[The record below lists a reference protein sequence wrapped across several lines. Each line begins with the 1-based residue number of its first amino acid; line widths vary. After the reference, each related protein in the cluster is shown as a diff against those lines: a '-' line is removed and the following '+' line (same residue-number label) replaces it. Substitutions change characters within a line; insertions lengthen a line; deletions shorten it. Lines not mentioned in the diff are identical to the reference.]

1 MRPLIAIERRGAAAP
16 IKVLSD
22 LSLLFLLRVYRHSG
36 PIGPGVHPVHP
47 ANPDNP
53 ASDAETQ
60 QHREK
65 VWKTLMSIER
75 RRNKQKRSVRTL
87 IAIDTDGPVADC
99 FWRRGA
105 IILFILRIL
114 AILLQTTKTRTGPIK
129 VLSDLSLLFLLIS
142 IDIKVFQTF
151 GQSSRAA
158 PILRILA
165 ILHIL
170 LQTTERWRGTGPRAT
185 AATPNSTPG
194 PRGL

>member
-1 MRPLIAIERRGAAAP
+1 MRE
-16 IKVLSD
+16 K
-22 LSLLFLLRVYRHSG
+22 
-36 PIGPGVHPVHP
+36 
-47 ANPDNP
+47 
-53 ASDAETQ
+53 
-60 QHREK
+60 K

-75 RRNKQKRSVRTL
+75 RRNQEKRSVRTL

-158 PILRILA
+158 PILQILA

-170 LQTTERWRGTGPRAT
+170 LQTTERSRRTGPRTT

-194 PRGL
+194 L